1 MAPQVQASPLSF
13 PFACIDPFL
22 FAVYHDDKYP
32 AGDDSMGPPKELL
45 RGRPLGSDFGSAS
58 GWNMYHGRRVP
69 GFPKHPHRG
78 FETVTLVRHGI
89 VDHCD
94 STGASGRFGE
104 GGDAQWMTAGRGI
117 SHSEMFPLLD
127 RAGPNRLELFQ
138 IWLNLPRKDKMVDP
152 HFKMLWSEDIP
163 SRELPTETGGAPGST
178 ARIAVIAGRGFL
190 PADAEAGAP
199 TPPPKSYAHDIDA
212 SDVAIV
218 TIALRAGARY
228 TLPAARRGAATRRK
242 LFFFKGA
249 SLSVEGRVFDKHVGI
264 ELRGELPAAL
274 AASADGDV
282 ELLLLQ
288 GVPIGEPVVQHGPFV
303 MTSREEIMQAFSD
316 YQKDEFGDWPH
327 GDDAP
332 VHARDKSRFATHADG
347 KREEKAWPRAQ

>member
-1 MAPQVQASPLSF
+1 MHPAKPRPA
-13 PFACIDPFL
+13 
-22 FAVYHDDKYP
+22 DDKYP
-32 AGDDSMGPPKELL
+32 AGDDSMGPPKEML
-45 RGRPLGSDFGSAS
+45 RGRHLGSDFGSPT
-58 GWNMYHGRRVP
+58 GWSMYHGRKVP

-138 IWLNLPRKDKMVDP
+138 IWLNLPRADKMTAP

-163 SRELPTETGGAPGST
+163 TRLVPTEAGGLAGSAT
-178 ARIAVIAGRGFL
+178 RVAVVAGRGFL
-190 PADAEAGAP
+190 DADAEASVP
-199 TPPPKSYAHDIDA
+199 TPPPKSYARDVDS

-218 TIALRAGARY
+218 TLTLGAGARY
-228 TLPAARRGAATRRK
+228 TLPPARRGAATKRK

-249 SLSVEGRVFDKHVGI
+249 HLTVDGKVFASHVGI
-264 ELRGELPAAL
+264 ELRAELPVEL
-274 AASADGDV
+274 IASEQGDV

-303 MTSREEIMQAFSD
+303 MTSRQEIMEAFSD

-327 GDDAP
+327 ADDAP
-332 VHARDKSRFATHADG
+332 VHPRGTGRFARHGDG
-347 KREEKAWPRAQ
+347 TLEERAWPAGVAK